1 MSSISRFI
9 SHYFLFIMSVFF
21 LSGITFLFWQNYQTN
36 LTTAKAIALEEAES
50 FTNGM
55 VQARNYYTSELLP
68 RLKENGVEV
77 THDFESIA
85 HAMPLPATYAKS
97 FGDFI
102 SKNHLGYK
110 IKLYS
115 DMPFTWR
122 EQSLD
127 AFEREAMEAVRAD
140 PEQAFW
146 TIELQK
152 GVPILRYAIAD
163 TLTPSCVACHNT
175 YPGTPKTDWQTGD
188 VRGVFSASRPISD
201 LTLEIEKKA
210 WETLVA
216 IFILSFVLFVLIAMM
231 MGRLKK
237 SLAHSEQL
245 VEKTISINT
254 ELALAK
260 QKAETNTR
268 LKSEFL
274 ANMSHEIRTPMNGI
288 IGMTGLLKD
297 TPLNKEQQSVLSTV
311 SSSANAL
318 LDIIN
323 DILDFSKIE
332 AGKLKIHHEAF
343 ELLPLLE
350 SSVALVSDRIFEKG
364 LKFAYFVE
372 PSLPKYAISDQTR
385 VRQVL
390 LNLLS
395 NAIKFT
401 HKGQVTLKLT
411 WQDESKG
418 LIRCEIQDT
427 GIGIATASQD
437 KLFAAFSQA
446 DGSTTRDYGG
456 TGLGLSISKQ
466 LVEMMEGKIGF
477 ESEQN
482 KGSTFWF
489 TFKHQSEGEAK
500 PEPCLVR
507 FEEPKAVNAL
517 SIRSRV
523 LPTIEAQYEALNIG
537 INYHANLSSLLK
549 AQQANPCDLIVLDL
563 NSLLNLEITLQ
574 DLENSILKES
584 SQVIMLLM
592 PSQIHDEKIK
602 HWLQKNDVL
611 AFRKPMS
618 YSALLDCFES
628 RSGHP
633 LTIDSATESINS
645 LIEHH
650 PDVSILIVEDNLVN
664 QKLAVALLKKMGYE
678 ADVVENGAEAVEHL
692 RENKYDIVLMDC
704 QMPVMDGYEATRKIR
719 AKEFAN
725 QEINGRT
732 PIIAMTA
739 NAMQGDDEKC
749 YAAGMD
755 DYLTKPISPKRLE
768 QKIKHWL
775 SNRPPMDDH

>member
-1 MSSISRFI
+1 MSSVSRFI
-9 SHYFLFIMSVFF
+9 SDYFLFIMSVFF
-21 LSGITFLFWQNYQTN
+21 LSGITYLFWQNYQTN
-36 LTTAKAIALEEAES
+36 LTTAQTIAIEEAES
-50 FTNGM
+50 FTHGM
-55 VQARNYYTSELLP
+55 VQARNYYASELLP
-68 RLKENGVEV
+68 RLKANGVEI
-77 THDFESIA
+77 THDFESNA
-85 HAMPLPATYAKS
+85 LTMPLPATYAKS

-115 DMPFTWR
+115 DQPFTWR
-122 EQSLD
+122 KQSLD
-127 AFEREAMEAVRAD
+127 AFEIEAMQAVRAA

-146 TIELQK
+146 KIELQK

-163 TLTPSCVACHNT
+163 TLSPSCVACHNS

-188 VRGVFSASRPISD
+188 VRGVFSASRPISN

-216 IFILSFVLFVLIAMM
+216 IFILSFTLFVLIAMM
-231 MGRLKK
+231 MGRLKRT
-237 SLAHSEQL
+237 LAHSEQL
-245 VEKTISINT
+245 VEKTVSINT
-254 ELALAK
+254 ELSIAK
-260 QKAETNTR
+260 QKAETSTR
-268 LKSEFL
+268 MKSEFL

-297 TPLNKEQQSVLSTV
+297 TPLNNEQQSVLSTV
-311 SSSANAL
+311 SSSANSL

-466 LVEMMEGKIGF
+466 LVEMMEGEIGF
-477 ESEQN
+477 KSEQN

-489 TFKHQSEGEAK
+489 TFKHQSKGETK

-517 SIRSRV
+517 SIRSKV

-537 INYHANLSSLLK
+537 INYHATLPSLLK
-549 AQQANPCDLIVLDL
+549 AQQANPNDLIVLDL
-563 NSLLNLEITLQ
+563 NSLLHLEISLQ

-584 SQVIMLLM
+584 SQVILLLM
-592 PSQIHDEKIK
+592 PSQSHDEKIM
-602 HWLQKNDVL
+602 HWLQKNDIV

-618 YSALLDCFES
+618 YSLLLNCFENRIGQS
-628 RSGHP
+628 FSM
-633 LTIDSATESINS
+633 DSVSENLASS
-645 LIEHH
+645 IEHQ
-650 PDVSILIVEDNLVN
+650 DAAILLVEDNLVN
-664 QKLAVALLKKMGYE
+664 QKLAVALLKKMGYQ
-678 ADVVENGAEAVEHL
+678 ADIVENGADAVESLLQNH
-692 RENKYDIVLMDC
+692 YDLVLMDC

-719 AKEFAN
+719 AKELATQKN
-725 QEINGRT
+725 DRI

-775 SNRPPMDDH
+775 SNRPPNG